1 MTEVEQALQDAANKC
16 EALEETNKAQAAE
29 LNKALQEAK
38 DARGESRVAREE
50 IKQAGQIAA
59 GKPFLLQS
67 IFGGRRYTLLNRLW
81 SAPDAFADLPRSAA
95 NAAEYFRAQEG
106 NTTEK
111 LFWSQYL
118 APERPALLNN
128 QMMQLAE
135 LHRMSGLAM
144 KDIIVRLWPA
154 GPIPSSYFGLVK
166 RLGDALPRIE
176 AMKRSV
182 CIEGARM
189 AFARVKMHWA
199 KMKAADV
206 AVEGPPGGKA
216 HSKLERYFD
225 DVLEGARLIEGQCSK
240 DIMFE

>member
-1 MTEVEQALQDAANKC
+1 MPRKC
-16 EALEETNKAQAAE
+16 EALEEKNKAQVGE
-29 LNKALQEAK
+29 LTKALQEAK
-38 DARGESRVAREE
+38 EARTESRAAREE
-50 IKQAGQIAA
+50 IKQAEQIAA

-67 IFGGRRYTLLNRLW
+67 KFGSQKYALLTRLW
-81 SAPDAFADLPRSAA
+81 SSPDAFVDLPKSTT
-95 NAAEYFRAQEG
+95 NAAQYFWAQEG

-111 LFWSQYL
+111 VFWSQYL

-166 RLGDALPRIE
+166 RLGDALPQVE
-176 AMKRSV
+176 AVKRSA

-189 AFARVKMHWA
+189 AFGRVKMHWA
-199 KMKAADV
+199 MMKATVV
-206 AVEGPPGGKA
+206 AVEGPPEGKD
-216 HSKLERYFD
+216 HRKPEWYFD
-225 DVLEGARLIEGQCSK
+225 DVLEGARLVEGQCSK